1 MWYYENLAWC
11 FLQCCTDY
19 TLKSLNV
26 NPCELNIDMNTDT
39 RIIVVALPR
48 SGSSYYCSYLANL
61 HKTPNLG
68 EIYNFGIRTATKPPR
83 IVKRFKQKYNTV
95 DKRFSALKNLS
106 APKDGLDGLSTLKDS
121 DQWVVKIFPHQIT
134 MLESENK
141 NQVLQIY
148 ADIFNICTDHV
159 FLYRRNFRQ
168 QVLSFSAS
176 MESGLWNQNRSHISL
191 NLTSNQLI
199 DARRFMISEY
209 TQIKL
214 LYNAYPGPIVA
225 LEDVTDQ
232 DKGYPNYKEIS
243 GVDIDQVEDFDV
255 ESEIFGIKK
264 EGHCAPLKL
273 N

>member
-26 NPCELNIDMNTDT
+26 NPCELNIEMNTDT

-48 SGSSYYCSYLANL
+48 TGSRYFCTHLSNL
-61 HKTPNLG
+61 HNLPNLG
-68 EIYNFGIRTATKPPR
+68 EIFNLQPDYSVPTQP
-83 IVKRFKQKYNTV
+83 IVKRLKKIYNTF
-95 DKRFSALKNLS
+95 DKRFLV
-106 APKDGLDGLSTLKDS
+106 LKDS
-121 DQWVVKIFPHQIT
+121 DQWVAKIFPHQIA
-134 MLESENK
+134 MLESEN
-141 NQVLQIY
+141 NDRLPQIY
-148 ADIFNICTDHV
+148 ADIFNTCTEHV

-168 QVLSFSAS
+168 QVLSFSAA
-176 MESGLWNQNRSHISL
+176 MASGSWNQNRSHISL

-199 DARRFMISEY
+199 NARRFMISEY

-232 DKGYPNYKEIS
+232 YKGYPNYKEIS

-264 EGHCAPLKL
+264 EGYCTPLNL
-273 N
+273 NQS